1 MNCKYLNIAFDEA
14 ENAFKKNE
22 IPVGAVIVK
31 DDIIISK
38 THNLKEINK
47 CCTSHA
53 EILAINEA
61 SKKNNN
67 WRLTD
72 CDIYITLDPCPM
84 CASAIKQSR
93 IKNVYSANKNV
104 NSIRITIPACNC
116 RNRYPI
122 LSAII
127 HFWGHVACQ
136 FLGNIPQLVA
146 SAVIYGNGVTVVLI
160 PTFAFHLEF
169 FSGAKTRNESLAA
182 VKSHTNNL
190 AMETTVRLIS
200 VAILIRGIACG
211 ISVHG
216 MGYNNGL
223 R

>member
-14 ENAFKKNE
+14 EKAFKKNE

-93 IKNVYSANKNV
+93 IKNVYSANKNGDDNNYNIIKSIFAADKNNSSV
-104 NSIRITIPACNC
+104 NFITNLNSDKSNELL
-116 RNRYPI
+116 R
-122 LSAII
+122 
-127 HFWGHVACQ
+127 
-136 FLGNIPQLVA
+136 
-146 SAVIYGNGVTVVLI
+146 
-160 PTFAFHLEF
+160 AFF
-169 FSGAKTRNESLAA
+169 KKQRSK
-182 VKSHTNNL
+182 
-190 AMETTVRLIS
+190 
-200 VAILIRGIACG
+200 
-211 ISVHG
+211 
-216 MGYNNGL
+216 
-223 R
+223 